1 MDKKLNKALSALK
14 RICDDIASGGDI
26 QAISK
31 SEIDAINS
39 QFNAKLTL
47 KKGYIKEKV
56 NQKVKETREKGGTVN
71 NDLKKQFFE
80 SISNELKRVSRTI
93 GFIVDCIE
101 NEKRGYFDYSDRQNL
116 EHIGFNIDGLI
127 SPSELKKVKYVI
139 SDKWFFCSEWKKGR
153 KEYSKY
159 YYFPFMYRLLTEKEL
174 AKHKELVKKQAD
186 QKRKE
191 TLKANAELNK
201 QRAEYRKKALEKL
214 PLDIQKIKNDIND
227 YLANETTQKSLFL
240 DTETTGLGYSDEAIQ
255 LAIVDGDKNIIV
267 NTYLKPSVRIS
278 DEAYDIHGIS
288 DFMVAYSPTLN
299 DFIDELNT
307 LLSDRDLYI
316 YNADFDIRI
325 LKQSNKLFNP
335 TNLKSH
341 CLMHQF
347 ADIYNEYSDNFWGNR
362 WQKLTTACN
371 YYNIELNNAHDA
383 LADVLASV
391 DLYHAMNTETV
402 K

>member
-14 RICDDIASGGDI
+14 RICDDIGAGGDI

-56 NQKVKETREKGGTVN
+56 NKQVKETREKGGTVN
-71 NDLKKQFFE
+71 NELRKHFFE
-80 SISNELKRVSRTI
+80 SISNELKRVARTI
-93 GFIVDCIE
+93 GYIVDCIE
-101 NEKRGYFDYSDRQNL
+101 NEKMGYLSYSDRENL
-116 EHIGFNIDGLI
+116 EYVGFDIDGLI
-127 SPSELKKVKYVI
+127 SPAELKKKIYKVNKYFFI
-139 SDKWFFCSEWKKGR
+139 STWKKGR
-153 KEYSKY
+153 QEYSKH
-159 YYFPFMYRLLTEKEL
+159 YYFPCMYRQLTEKEL
-174 AKHKELVKKQAD
+174 AKRKELVKKQAD
-186 QKRKE
+186 QKRKA
-191 TLKANAELNK
+191 TLQANAELNK

-255 LAIVDGDKNIIV
+255 LAIVDSDKNIIV

-316 YNADFDIRI
+316 YNAEFDIRI

-335 TNLKSH
+335 SNLKSH

>member
-14 RICDDIASGGDI
+14 RICDDIGAGGDI
-26 QAISK
+26 QAINK

-56 NQKVKETREKGGTVN
+56 NQQVKEKREKGGTVN

-80 SISNELKRVSRTI
+80 SISNELKRVARTI
-93 GFIVDCIE
+93 GYIVDCIE
-101 NEKRGYFDYSDRQNL
+101 NEKMGYLSYSDRENL
-116 EHIGFNIDGLI
+116 EYVGFDIDGLI
-127 SPSELKKVKYVI
+127 SPAELKKKIYKVNKYFFI
-139 SDKWFFCSEWKKGR
+139 STWKKGR
-153 KEYSKY
+153 QEYSKH
-159 YYFPFMYRLLTEKEL
+159 YYFPCMYRQLTEKEL
-174 AKHKELVKKQAD
+174 AKRKELVKKQAD
-186 QKRKE
+186 QKRKA
-191 TLKANAELNK
+191 TLQANAELNK

-227 YLANETTQKSLFL
+227 YLANETTQKPLFL

-255 LAIVDGDKNIIV
+255 LAIVDSDKNIIV

-278 DEAYDIHGIS
+278 DKAYDIHGIS

-347 ADIYNEYSDNFWGNR
+347 ADIYNECNDNFWGNR
-362 WQKLTTACN
+362 WQKLARACN

>member
-14 RICDDIASGGDI
+14 RICDDIGAGGDI
-26 QAISK
+26 HAISK

-56 NQKVKETREKGGTVN
+56 NQQVKEKREKGETVN

-80 SISNELKRVSRTI
+80 SISNKLKDVIMTI
-93 GFIVDCIE
+93 TYMVDCIE
-101 NEKRGYFDYSDRQNL
+101 NERMGYFSYSDRENL
-116 EHIGFNIDGLI
+116 EYIGFDIDGLI
-127 SPSELKKVKYVI
+127 SPAELKKKIYKVNKYFFI
-139 SDKWFFCSEWKKGR
+139 STWKKGR
-153 KEYSKY
+153 QEYSKH
-159 YYFPFMYRLLTEKEL
+159 YYFPFMYRQLTEKEL
-174 AKHKELVKKQAD
+174 AKRKELVKKQAD

-201 QRAEYRKKALEKL
+201 QRAGYRKKALEKL
-214 PLDIQKIKNDIND
+214 PLDIQKIKNGIND
-227 YLANETTQKSLFL
+227 YLANETTQKPLFL

-255 LAIVDGDKNIIV
+255 LAIVDSDKNIIV

-278 DEAYDIHGIS
+278 NEAYDIHGIS
-288 DFMVAYSPTLN
+288 GFMVAYSPTLN
-299 DFIDELNT
+299 DFIDELNA

-335 TNLKSH
+335 TNLKSY

-391 DLYHAMNTETV
+391 DLYNAMKTTETT
-402 K
+402 

>member
-14 RICDDIASGGDI
+14 RICDDIKSGGDI

-80 SISNELKRVSRTI
+80 SISNKLKDVTMTI
-93 GFIVDCIE
+93 TYIVDCIE
-101 NEKRGYFDYSDRQNL
+101 NEKVGYFSYSDRENL
-116 EHIGFNIDGLI
+116 EYVGFDIDGLK
-127 SPSELKKVKYVI
+127 SRAELKKKIYKVNRKYFFI
-139 SDKWFFCSEWKKGR
+139 STWKKGR

-214 PLDIQKIKNDIND
+214 PLDIQKIKNDINN
-227 YLANETTQKSLFL
+227 YLTNETTQKPLFL

-278 DEAYDIHGIS
+278 NEAYDIHGIS
-288 DFMVAYSPTLN
+288 GFMVAYSPTLN
-299 DFIDELNT
+299 DFIDELNA

-316 YNADFDIRI
+316 YNADFDIRM

-335 TNLKSH
+335 INLKSH

-391 DLYHAMNTETV
+391 DLYHAMKTTQAT
-402 K
+402 